1 MAHTLPDPG
10 PRFDLTA
17 RNGSPHPLP
26 QTPTNHGSL
35 PLSRTETPDPDSRP
49 LSAVHQLFDA
59 SSDLVVT
66 LQPPGTLAYANR
78 TFLDKLAVG
87 DHAIDGR
94 SVFDFVQPFDHA
106 LCQSWLAGLFD
117 GVPGAAPH
125 PRLPAPTRLVL
136 RCLDGSDL
144 PVLATAQTLGA
155 GPDATTCVLLVDL
168 SQREKEAAARQE
180 NAELLHLL
188 GQHAPWGVFITDSSG
203 RLRFAN
209 RRWRALAGLLH
220 IPQPRGVWWQMVHPD
235 DRTRVL
241 AQWHSALDGGHEF
254 NSEFRVTGPDPDR
267 RWVRTRVAQSWDR
280 DGRPSA
286 CVGITEDV
294 TLQRQAED
302 VLRKAH
308 DHLEEMVRARTEEL
322 QETNRELTSIVY
334 AVTHD
339 LKTPLRGID
348 RLADWLAEDHSAQLS
363 PEGTSLIVK
372 LQARVRQLHALIDGI
387 LAYNRIGR
395 SAETELPVDLGAV
408 VSELARLLD
417 PPAHVRITTPG
428 PLPTVTG
435 IPHQLRQLF
444 QNLIDNAVK
453 FMDKP
458 EGRVQVTCQ
467 RNGQAWEF
475 SVSDNGPGIPAR
487 FHEKIFSLFQ
497 RLDTAPDR
505 PGTGIGLAL
514 VKRIVENRG
523 GRISVDSEEGHGTT
537 FTFTWPDQRRPVLR

>member
-1 MAHTLPDPG
+1 MNPTLHPDASVSSTDRNASSIPHSEGAVRPG
-10 PRFDLTA
+10 
-17 RNGSPHPLP
+17 
-26 QTPTNHGSL
+26 
-35 PLSRTETPDPDSRP
+35 RTDATSETST
-49 LSAVHQLFDA
+49 SAALQSLFDA
-59 SSDLVVT
+59 ATDLVVA
-66 LQPPGTLAYANR
+66 LEAPGRIVYANR
-78 TFLDKLAVG
+78 AFQEKLGTPEDPVP
-87 DHAIDGR
+87 GR
-94 SVFDFVQPFDHA
+94 NLIEFVQSFETAH
-106 LCQSWLAGLFD
+106 CQAWLGSLFPGETGGAVAAAAGK
-117 GVPGAAPH
+117 V
-125 PRLPAPTRLVL
+125 RWVL
-136 RCLDGSDL
+136 RTAEGQDL
-144 PVLATAQTLGA
+144 PVEATVTRFSGEGA
-155 GPDATTCVLLVDL
+155 ARVLVLLVDI
-168 SQREKEAAARQE
+168 SHREREAKRHQE
-180 NAELLHLL
+180 DTDLLHLL
-188 GQHAPWGVFITDSSG
+188 GQHAPWGVFITDSAG

-209 RRWRALAGLLH
+209 RRWRSLAGLLH
-220 IPQPRGVWWQMVHPD
+220 VPKPRGVWWQMVHPD
-235 DRTRVL
+235 DRPRVL
-241 AQWHSALDGGHEF
+241 AQWQSALAGGHEF
-254 NSEFRVTGPDPDR
+254 SSEFKVTGPDPDR
-267 RWVRTRVAQSWDR
+267 RWVRTRVSQTWDR
-280 DGRPSA
+280 EGRPGA

-308 DHLEEMVRARTEEL
+308 EHLEETVRDRTEEL
-322 QETNRELTSIVY
+322 QETNRELTSVVY

-348 RLADWLAEDHSAQLS
+348 RLADWLAEDHSAQLA
-363 PEGTSLIVK
+363 PEGKTLIVK

-395 SAETELPVDLGAV
+395 ASDTELPVDLGSV

-417 PPAHVRITTPG
+417 PPAHIKIIAPG

-435 IPHQLRQLF
+435 IPHQVRQLF
-444 QNLIDNAVK
+444 QNLLDNAVK

-458 EGRVQVTCQ
+458 EGRIQVTCH

-475 SVSDNGPGIPAR
+475 CVSDNGPGIPAR

-537 FTFTWPDQRRPVLR
+537 FTFTWPDHRKPQHRH